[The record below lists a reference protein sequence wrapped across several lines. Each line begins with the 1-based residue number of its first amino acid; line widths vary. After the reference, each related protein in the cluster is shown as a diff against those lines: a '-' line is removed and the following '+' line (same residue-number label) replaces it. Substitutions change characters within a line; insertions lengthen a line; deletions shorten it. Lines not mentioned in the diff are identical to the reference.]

1 MESDYTANELH
12 PFEVL
17 ICVTGIDPW
26 ELLVALYEG
35 SRVSPTATCT
45 AIATTAPSELTPE
58 AAKAENNAGVRNA
71 DTYPEEA
78 PFYADYL
85 FGRPIKVGLKK
96 EYGRVLLTHM
106 YLYDRDV
113 GSGACL
119 RVVENLK
126 RGKGRW

>member
-1 MESDYTANELH
+1 MESDHTDTLD
-12 PFEVL
+12 
-17 ICVTGIDPW
+17 VTGINPW
-26 ELLVALYEG
+26 VLLVALYEG
-35 SRVSPTATCT
+35 SRVAPTALCR
-45 AIATTAPSELTPE
+45 ALSTTAELTPE

-96 EYGRVLLTHM
+96 DGDRVLLTRA
-106 YLYDRDV
+106 YFYDRDV

-119 RVVENLK
+119 RVVDSLK
-126 RGKGRW
+126 AGGCP